1 MRVHLEILVTEQ
13 RPEVVHFGKREAFR
27 VRVVEDA
34 EAVARSSGVEED
46 VALGTFLFAYR
57 LEGRDKVSVR
67 HAAHVHFLVGLLPDG
82 QLPVH
87 DVSKCVAHIPRSCF
101 FLLPVRVNIR
111 GTLVSG
117 RVDFHGRATCIE
129 RGAADHPC
137 PFSLHQDNHAE
148 QVSQFGEELLDRPVR
163 HAAREVE
170 RAARIGDEHL
180 PHPALVQG
188 VVLRG
193 EGVAQ
198 SPEDTFHDDAEIRL
212 RRKHQVVAQVQARRV
227 SIIGHGVGR
236 VFEKV
241 RIKVR
246 LVPFEDEA
254 VRPRIIPPNS
264 VTAGIV
270 PPKGILMLV
279 RPGRIRVRPNRKADA
294 VGFLYRA
301 MEQPVCLLNGK
312 RGGHQH
318 AHRTHVRL
326 FLVWVVFVP
335 QVAVSASQVEVV
347 DILFAVLAQR
357 VEIKGRVASEQLHLH
372 FVLRDIGHDGC
383 AFQGQQLR
391 DQAKR
396 EFLAC
401 KEFQR
406 HGAVLQRTEDL

>member
-1 MRVHLEILVTEQ
+1 MKAGQKLEKD
-13 RPEVVHFGKREAFR
+13 GKQVCLFPMEIMNITQW
-27 VRVVEDA
+27 
-34 EAVARSSGVEED
+34 SSPSEYSHCCGHPFD
-46 VALGTFLFAYR
+46 NAISGQ
-57 LEGRDKVSVR
+57 VSVPVYAPFDCHLIHTYPSGNTR
-67 HAAHVHFLVGLLPDG
+67 VYQSDNEVWTPKGLKT
-82 QLPVH
+82 VVVSFTH
-87 DVSKCVAHIPRSCF
+87 DPNPPTETQYK
-101 FLLPVRVNIR
+101 
-111 GTLVSG
+111 
-117 RVDFHGRATCIE
+117 
-129 RGAADHPC
+129 
-137 PFSLHQDNHAE
+137 Q
-148 QVSQFGEELLDRPVR
+148 
-163 HAAREVE
+163 
-170 RAARIGDEHL
+170 GDLIYHT
-180 PHPALVQG
+180 G
-188 VVLRG
+188 
-193 EGVAQ
+193 
-198 SPEDTFHDDAEIRL
+198 
-212 RRKHQVVAQVQARRV
+212 
-227 SIIGHGVGR
+227 
-236 VFEKV
+236 
-241 RIKVR
+241 
-246 LVPFEDEA
+246 
-254 VRPRIIPPNS
+254 
-264 VTAGIV
+264 TAGIV